1 MNLSNK
7 LTLSRIILSFVIIL
21 LLLTPFDAFG
31 IEFPQLFVNEL
42 LKVDSKYVIAGVL
55 FVIASLTDM
64 FDGKLARKR
73 NQVTDLGK
81 MLDAIADKVL
91 VNSVLVILAAQ
102 GYISAIIPT
111 VIIVRD
117 EIVNS
122 IKMLAGNKGKVIAA
136 SKLGKI
142 KSVCMMTGVSLT
154 LFNNLPFELW
164 NLYVSDFLLI
174 IACVLSII
182 SGVQYYYANKSL
194 IMQSG
199 K

>member
-1 MNLSNK
+1 MNLPNK

-91 VNSVLVILAAQ
+91 VNCQEEVI
-102 GYISAIIPT
+102 G
-111 VIIVRD
+111 
-117 EIVNS
+117 
-122 IKMLAGNKGKVIAA
+122 IKHCPIQNEQRCDFKRAKVHKKMHPAYRGTEKDA
-136 SKLGKI
+136 P
-142 KSVCMMTGVSLT
+142 
-154 LFNNLPFELW
+154 NL
-164 NLYVSDFLLI
+164 I
-174 IACVLSII
+174 
-182 SGVQYYYANKSL
+182 
-194 IMQSG
+194 
-199 K
+199 